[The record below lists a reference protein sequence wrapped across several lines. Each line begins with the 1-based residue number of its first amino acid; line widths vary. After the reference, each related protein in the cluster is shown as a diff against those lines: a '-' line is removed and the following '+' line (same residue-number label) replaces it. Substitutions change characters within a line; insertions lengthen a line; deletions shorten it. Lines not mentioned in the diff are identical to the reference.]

1 MMPWGEALYPTARI
15 HFTPADRPIAIASLI
30 RGEVLSPPLLRAAP
44 LELELARPF
53 TISRGS
59 KETARNVLVEI
70 EHASLTGRGE
80 AAPNPRYGQSQES
93 VLLALDEFDP
103 PAEAFEQ
110 LDPLP
115 LLEAFSQ
122 QFPADIAARAALEIA
137 LWDWAGKRLGRPLHR
152 LLAIDPSR
160 MPVSSYTISIDTPE
174 LTASRVHE
182 AAAWPVFKLKLGG
195 GDFDYQAVAALRQAT
210 SKPFRVDANEAWD
223 EAEAVAKIAWLA
235 EQGCELVE
243 QPLPAGRL
251 DAVRRL
257 RESSPI
263 PLVADEDAPD
273 LMALDALAGV
283 YDGVNVKLMKC
294 GGVRDAVQ
302 MIHAARSRGL
312 SIMLGCMIE
321 SSLGISA
328 AVHLSPLARWADL
341 DAPALLAADPFVGL
355 ELVNGRLEMPV
366 RPGLGVEPR
375 FTTDP

>member
-1 MMPWGEALYPTARI
+1 MSR
-15 HFTPADRPIAIASLI
+15 
-30 RGEVLSPPLLRAAP
+30 PLLRAAP

-59 KETARNVLVEI
+59 KEIARNVLVEI
-70 EHASLTGRGE
+70 EHEALTGRGE

-93 VLLALDEFDP
+93 ALVALDEFDP

-110 LDPLP
+110 LDPVP
-115 LLEAFSQ
+115 LLEAFSR
-122 QFPADIAARAALEIA
+122 QFPHEISARAALEMA
-137 LWDWAGKRLGRPLHR
+137 LWDWAGKRLGRPLCR
-152 LLAIDPSR
+152 LLAIDPAR
-160 MPVSSYTISIDTPE
+160 MPQSSYTISIDTPE
-174 LTASRVHE
+174 QTAARVRE
-182 AAAWPVFKLKLGG
+182 AASWPVFKLKLGG
-195 GDFDYQAVAALRQAT
+195 GDLDYQAVEALREAT
-210 SKPFRVDANEAWD
+210 DKPFRVDANEAWD
-223 EAEAVAKIAWLA
+223 EEEAAGKIAWLA
-235 EQGCELVE
+235 GKGCELVE
-243 QPLPAGRL
+243 QPLPAGQL

-257 RESSPI
+257 REKSPI

-273 LMALDALAGV
+273 LMALDALAEA

-312 SIMLGCMIE
+312 DIMLGCMIE

-355 ELVNGRLEMPV
+355 EMADGRLEMPKG
-366 RPGLGVEPR
+366 PGLGVEPR
-375 FTTDP
+375 HRADP